1 MLLNYPFDCENKALA
16 RRKVQAEG
24 FVEKTDDAPK
34 VSVKPG
40 KTAVYYRENGW
51 VFRRE
56 KPKGRKCVALKT
68 KGGFWKF

>member
-40 KTAVYYRENGW
+40 KTAFYYRENG
-51 VFRRE
+51 
-56 KPKGRKCVALKT
+56 
-68 KGGFWKF
+68 